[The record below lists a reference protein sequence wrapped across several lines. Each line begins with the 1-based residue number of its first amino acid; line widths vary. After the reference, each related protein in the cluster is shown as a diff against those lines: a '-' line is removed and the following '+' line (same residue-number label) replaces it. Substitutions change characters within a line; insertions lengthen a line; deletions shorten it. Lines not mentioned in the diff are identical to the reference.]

1 MKKIQKLKPYIV
13 NTIIIL
19 AIFITTLI
27 LTKISPFGNN
37 IIGKSDAI
45 AQYKPM
51 LYNFLTSLKNGIL
64 EIYSF
69 NNGLGNPF
77 MFNFTYYLIS
87 PLNLIGIFFKNGDVI
102 YLSVIII
109 KMIFTSI
116 FTTYYAKKHNCSDFT
131 SFIVTISYV
140 FSGWFLAYYYNIM
153 WLDTFMIFPLFQYG
167 LEQLIKEKR
176 IYIYIFSLAYLY
188 LTNFFLAFSVLV
200 YGLIYYIIRNFFYEQ
215 RDIKEKLKNT
225 GVFLI
230 STILAILLILFYLY
244 ILIKVKRQTGLGS
257 SDVTEAGYIVSTL
270 DLIKSLFYGTT
281 NLTTEF
287 SGSTYPNIATNTII
301 LISIFYFF
309 INKEIKMR
317 DKIFALIGIN
327 IVAASIFIKNFDY
340 ILNMFH
346 NVVGLTYR
354 YSFIIIFLAITL
366 FIHISKTFN
375 IKDKKKILSISPIL
389 IILLLINYKNMEFNI
404 FIFNLIYIIA
414 YSILLIFYN
423 DSKLYKVLIS
433 LILISQTL
441 YASYISLPS
450 EFTKEE
456 LTYDKFITEPVT
468 YRVNSIG
475 ENDFLNK
482 NMYTNEKTTYLF
494 SSMTYT
500 PVLNM
505 VNRLGCLSGGNSM
518 TCYENNTLF
527 NMLFNVKNDY
537 YLEKIYSVNKEIT
550 EVFLDETNVKKSQED
565 LIESMTGI
573 TDIFTKETLTATIE
587 DNISNFHT
595 DHSFYL
601 IDITNEEFTTNY
613 AQSYKDFTYTNQ
625 DDNVL
630 KSVDIYT
637 ISDNKLTEIHNVLKQ
652 NQITYTYYSDS
663 HIEGTIN
670 VNENQII
677 FTSIPYDEA
686 WEITIDGK
694 IVKPTMILESLI
706 GIECKPGQHTI
717 TLKYKTNYAIP
728 IIISLTTLLGLIIS
742 IIIKKQKNEN

>member
-13 NTIIIL
+13 NTTIIL

-51 LYNFLTSLKNGIL
+51 LYNFLTGLKNGVL

-87 PLNLIGIFFKNGDVI
+87 PLNLIGIFFKNGDVM

-116 FTTYYAKKHNCSDFT
+116 FTTHYAKKHNCSDFT
-131 SFIVTISYV
+131 SFIATISYV

-167 LEQLIKEKR
+167 LEQLVKEKK

-200 YGLIYYIIRNFFYEQ
+200 YGLIYYIIRNFFYEE
-215 RDIKEKLKNT
+215 RNIKEKLKNT

-244 ILIKVKRQTGLGS
+244 ILVKVKRQTGLGS

-301 LISIFYFF
+301 LMSIFYFF
-309 INKEIKMR
+309 INKEIKIR

-340 ILNMFH
+340 VLNMFH

-354 YSFIIIFLAITL
+354 YSFIIIFLTITL
-366 FIHISKTFN
+366 FIHISKTFD
-375 IKDKKKILSISPIL
+375 IKDKKKLLCISLIL

-404 FIFNLIYIIA
+404 FIFNLIFIIA

-433 LILISQTL
+433 LVLISQTL

-456 LTYDKFITEPVT
+456 LTYDKFITETVT

-482 NMYTNEKTTYLF
+482 NMYTNEKATYLF

-537 YLEKIYSVNKEIT
+537 YLEKIYSVNKEASK
-550 EVFLDETNVKKSQED
+550 VFLDETNVKKSQED
-565 LIESMTGI
+565 LIEAMTGI

-587 DNISNFHT
+587 DNVSNFHT
-595 DHSFYL
+595 DNSFYL
-601 IDITNEEFTTNY
+601 IDIIDGEFTYNY
-613 AQSYKDFTYTNQ
+613 AQSYTDFTYTNQ
-625 DDNVL
+625 DNNL
-630 KSVDIYT
+630 LESVDIYT
-637 ISDNKLTEIHNVLKQ
+637 ISDDKLSEIYNVLKQ

-670 VNENQII
+670 VSENQMI
-677 FTSIPYDEA
+677 FTSIPYDES
-686 WEITIDGK
+686 WEITIDNK
-694 IVKPTMILESLI
+694 VVKPTMILESLI
-706 GIECKPGQHTI
+706 GIECEPGQHTI
-717 TLKYKTNYAIP
+717 SLKYKTNYTIP
-728 IIISLTTLLGLIIS
+728 ILISLTTLVGLIIS